1 METLFQDIRFSL
13 RMLRKNAGF
22 TAIAVLTLALGI
34 GVNTAMFGALNA
46 FLLRPFP
53 FREADRLVMVWEKN
67 PKLEGIIAE
76 RLPTCL
82 KNYVDWQ
89 AESKSFEQLGAYS
102 DANYTLTGS
111 DKPEQV
117 TAEKASA
124 NFFEVLGVRAVKGR
138 TFAAGEGAPGR
149 NHIAVL
155 GYTFYEKRF
164 GKDPDVLDRS
174 LLLNGVSYKII
185 GVLPRNF
192 RLTATYGGFEQK
204 KPDLWVPLDESS
216 TQAAPVLKSRN
227 NFVFGRLKP
236 GVSLEQARAEMNVI
250 GKRLEQKDPDLNEGF
265 GVNLFNLRQEDV
277 GSDFQLW
284 LLVLQCAVGFVL
296 LIACANIANLLLARA
311 AGREKEIA
319 VRMALG
325 AGRGRIIRQVLAE
338 SLVLSLLG
346 GVAGLLLAEWDMTA
360 INRFAPTDF
369 LGLHTLSFDVPVFGF
384 TSLAV
389 IFAAVVFGSVPAVH
403 AVRQDINQSLTRT
416 SKSVIGR
423 SGKLR
428 SLLVVSEVAL
438 ALVLLIGA
446 GLMVRS
452 LNELRKVNPGFVADH
467 LLTAIVRLSPEKYK
481 TPQQVTAFND
491 QLLEKVKSLPGVKSA
506 ALASGLPLENIQAK
520 GFHVE
525 GQSQADKD
533 YQIADYQENTADYF
547 TTMGSPILR
556 GRPFTQQEVES
567 ASLVIIV
574 NEALANRV
582 WPNQNPLGKALMMGP
597 STKPVRREVVGVVAD
612 THQLGPDVPSRAQMF
627 APSRTYSQL
636 SVILRTSGD
645 PLRMSSALTNQ
656 VLSIDKEQPVTDI
669 QSMDEILSGSM
680 GQEQF
685 GMSLMV
691 AFAGLALALASVGL
705 YGVLA
710 YVVTQRTQEIGIRM
724 ALGAQRRDV
733 LRMVVRQGMMLS
745 VLGVAI
751 GLGVAVALS
760 RVVSGM
766 LFGISARDPLTFGVT
781 AAVLLVVALVATYIP
796 AWRATRVD
804 PMIALRYE

>member
-1 METLFQDIRFSL
+1 
-13 RMLRKNAGF
+13 ML
-22 TAIAVLTLALGI
+22 
-34 GVNTAMFGALNA
+34 
-46 FLLRPFP
+46 
-53 FREADRLVMVWEKN
+53 
-67 PKLEGIIAE
+67 
-76 RLPTCL
+76 
-82 KNYVDWQ
+82 
-89 AESKSFEQLGAYS
+89 
-102 DANYTLTGS
+102 
-111 DKPEQV
+111 DK
-117 TAEKASA
+117 A
-124 NFFEVLGVRAVKGR
+124 
-138 TFAAGEGAPGR
+138 
-149 NHIAVL
+149 
-155 GYTFYEKRF
+155 
-164 GKDPDVLDRS
+164 
-174 LLLNGVSYKII
+174 LLLNGVTYKIV
-185 GVLPRNF
+185 GVLPRDF
-192 RLTATYGGFEQK
+192 RLMATYGGFDQK
-204 KPDLWVPLDESS
+204 KPELWVPLDES
-216 TQAAPVLKSRN
+216 TNQPAPVLQSRN
-227 NFVFGRLKP
+227 NYVLGRLKP

-250 GKRLEQKDPDLNEGF
+250 GKRLEQKDPGLNEGF
-265 GVNLFNLRQEDV
+265 GVNIFNLREEDV
-277 GSDFQLW
+277 GSEFQLW
-284 LLVLQCAVGFVL
+284 LLVLQSAVGFVL

-346 GVAGLLLAEWDMTA
+346 GLAGLLLAEWGMTA

-384 TSLAV
+384 TSLVV

-452 LNELRKVNPGFVADH
+452 LNALRKVNPGFVADH

-491 QLLEKVKSLPGVKSA
+491 QLLEKLKSLPGVKSA
-506 ALASGLPLENIQAK
+506 ALANGLPLENIQAK

-525 GQSQADKD
+525 GQSQAEKD
-533 YQIADYQENTADYF
+533 YQIADYQEITADYF
-547 TTMGSPILR
+547 IAMGSPILR
-556 GRPFTQQEVES
+556 GRPFTQQEIES
-567 ASLVIIV
+567 ASPVIVV
-574 NEALANRV
+574 NEALATRV
-582 WPNQNPLGKALMMGP
+582 WPNQNPLSKALMMGP
-597 STKPVRREVVGVVAD
+597 ANKTVRREVVGVVAD
-612 THQLGPDVPSRAQMF
+612 THQLGPDVAPRAQMF
-627 APSRTYSQL
+627 SPSRAFSQL
-636 SVILRTSGD
+636 SIVVRTSGD
-645 PLRMSSALTNQ
+645 PLQLSSSLTNQ

-669 QSMDEILSGSM
+669 QPMDQLLSGSM

-691 AFAGLALALASVGL
+691 AFAVLALALASVGL

-724 ALGAQRRDV
+724 ALGAQRSDV
-733 LRMVVRQGMMLS
+733 LRMVVRQGMVLS
-745 VLGVAI
+745 VCGVAI
-751 GLGVAVALS
+751 GLAVAAALS
-760 RVVSGM
+760 RLVSGI
-766 LFGISARDPLTFGVT
+766 LFGVSARDPLTFSFT
-781 AAVLLVVALVATYIP
+781 AAVLLVVVLVATYIP

>member
-1 METLFQDIRFSL
+1 METLFQDVRFGL
-13 RMLRKNAGF
+13 RMLRKNVGF
-22 TAIAVLTLALGI
+22 TTIAVLTLALGI
-34 GVNTAMFGALNA
+34 GINTAMFGALNA
-46 FLLRPFP
+46 FLFRPFP
-53 FREADRLVMVWEKN
+53 YREAERVAVVWEKN
-67 PKLEGIIAE
+67 PKLEGILAE

-82 KNYVDWQ
+82 KNYADWRSE
-89 AESKSFEQLGAYS
+89 AKSFEQLGAYS
-102 DANYTLTGS
+102 DVNFTLTGG

-124 NFFEVLGVRAVKGR
+124 NFFEVVGVRAVKGR
-138 TFAAGEGAPGR
+138 TFAADEGKPGR
-149 NHIAVL
+149 DHVAVL
-155 GYTFYEKRF
+155 SYPFYEKRF
-164 GKDPDVLDRS
+164 GKDADVLDRS
-174 LLLNGVSYKII
+174 LLLNGMTYKIV

-192 RLTATYGGFEQK
+192 RLMATYGGFEQK
-204 KPDLWVPLDESS
+204 KPDLWVPLDEST
-216 TQAAPVLKSRN
+216 TQPAPALQTRDKYIVA
-227 NFVFGRLKP
+227 RLKT
-236 GVSLEQARAEMNVI
+236 GVSMEQARAEMNVI
-250 GKRLEQKDPDLNEGF
+250 GKRLEQKDPGLNEGF
-265 GVNLFNLRQEDV
+265 GVNVFNLRQEDV
-277 GSDFQLW
+277 GSGFQLW

-325 AGRGRIIRQVLAE
+325 AGRGRIMRQVLAE

-346 GVAGLLLAEWDMTA
+346 GLAGLLLAEWGMTA

-416 SKSVIGR
+416 SKAVIGR

-481 TPQQVTAFND
+481 TPQQVASFND
-491 QLLEKVKSLPGVKSA
+491 QLLEKLKAVPGVKAA
-506 ALASGLPLENIQAK
+506 ALASGLPLENIQAR

-533 YQIADYQENTADYF
+533 YLIADYQEITADYF
-547 TTMGSPILR
+547 TTMGTPILR
-556 GRPFTQQEVES
+556 GRPFTQQEIES
-567 ASLVIIV
+567 ASTAIV
-574 NEALANRV
+574 VNQALANRV
-582 WPNQNPLGKALMMGP
+582 WPNQNPLGKALITGLT
-597 STKPVRREVVGVVAD
+597 SKPVRHEVIGVVAD
-612 THQLGPDVPSRAQMF
+612 THQLGPDVPPRAQMF
-627 APSRTYSQL
+627 APSRTYPQL
-636 SVILRTSGD
+636 SIVLRTPGD
-645 PLRMSSALTNQ
+645 PSQMSSTLTNT

-669 QSMDEILSGSM
+669 QPMDEILSGSM
-680 GQEQF
+680 AQEQF

-691 AFAGLALALASVGL
+691 AFAVLALALASVGL

-724 ALGAQRRDV
+724 ALGAQRSDV
-733 LRMVVRQGMMLS
+733 LRLVVRQGMMLS

-751 GLGVAVALS
+751 GLGVAAAIS
-760 RVVSGM
+760 RLVSGI
-766 LFGISARDPLTFGVT
+766 LFGVSARDPFTFGAT
-781 AAVLLVVALVATYIP
+781 AVGLLVVALVATYIP

>member
-1 METLFQDIRFSL
+1 MENLFQDIRFSL
-13 RMLRKNAGF
+13 RLLRKNAGF
-22 TAIAVLTLALGI
+22 TTIAVLTLALGI
-34 GVNTAMFGALNA
+34 GVNTAMFGSLNG

-138 TFAAGEGAPGR
+138 PFAAGEGAPGR

-164 GKDPDVLDRS
+164 GKDSHVLDRS

-216 TQAAPVLKSRN
+216 TQAAPVLQSRN
-227 NFVFGRLKP
+227 NFVLGRLKP

-250 GKRLEQKDPDLNEGF
+250 GKRLEQKDPGLNEGF
-265 GVNLFNLRQEDV
+265 GVNLFNLREEDV
-277 GSDFQLW
+277 GSEFQLW
-284 LLVLQCAVGFVL
+284 LLVLQSAVGFVL

-645 PLRMSSALTNQ
+645 PLRMSSTLTNQ